1 MKKTYIIP
9 RITDEVKYSMTLNI
23 LVSSADLHSDGNGN
37 LVGGLTDRNATGE
50 GLAKENKSVWDEEW

>member
-1 MKKTYIIP
+1 
-9 RITDEVKYSMTLNI
+9 MTLNI